1 MKYRVR
7 IAFKAV
13 HRRPDGTAEF
23 VELEPGSVFS
33 IRRHVRSGMV
43 VIMHNRRV
51 LSVFM
56 TDVNERCERI
66 AGGDAG
72 LEPRIEA

>member
-7 IAFKAV
+7 ISFKAV
-13 HRRPDGTAEF
+13 HRKPDGTAEF

-43 VIMHNRRV
+43 TIMHDRRV
-51 LSVFM
+51 LIVFLS
-56 TDVNERCERI
+56 DVNARCERVTSDG
-66 AGGDAG
+66 AF
-72 LEPRIEA
+72 